1 MHPFS
6 HGEGMKAVSLLRS
19 SSVDWYC
26 IWPLGSYNPV
36 SPKTNL
42 RMFNQTVLVPSNL
55 DVGVSC
61 LWKFTWN
68 PDFCKVLL
76 WGIRD
81 VSHKSCGSWACR
93 YNPLLQGQSAEESGL
108 RENILGHI
116 RVLYLL
122 SHTHFIAQNHFLAVW
137 KVSFLI
143 TQQENAHLMEDMIN
157 CITTSICTKIFA
169 RFEVIGLQ
177 GRTT

>member
-1 MHPFS
+1 M
-6 HGEGMKAVSLLRS
+6 
-19 SSVDWYC
+19 
-26 IWPLGSYNPV
+26 
-36 SPKTNL
+36 
-42 RMFNQTVLVPSNL
+42 
-55 DVGVSC
+55 
-61 LWKFTWN
+61 
-68 PDFCKVLL
+68 LL

-81 VSHKSCGSWACR
+81 GSHKSCGSWACR
-93 YNPLLQGQSAEESGL
+93 YHPLLQGQSAEESGL
-108 RENILGHI
+108 RGNILGHI
-116 RVLYLL
+116 RVLCLL
-122 SHTHFIAQNHFLAVW
+122 SHTHFIAQNYFLAVW